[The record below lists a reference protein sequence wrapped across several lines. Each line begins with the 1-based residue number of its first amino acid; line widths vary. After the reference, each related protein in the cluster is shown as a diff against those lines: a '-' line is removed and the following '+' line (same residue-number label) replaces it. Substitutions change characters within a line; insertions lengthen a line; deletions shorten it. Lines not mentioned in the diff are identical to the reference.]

1 MRSSLNEHNPVEVVG
16 YAINRTA
23 NSISARRY
31 DGNKLKELHE
41 AVDFDLRGVR

>member
-1 MRSSLNEHNPVEVVG
+1 MRSSSMNITPVDVVG